1 MDHPGS
7 EEASCL
13 GWASRQMLGL
23 QQKGEPSHPGAPLA
37 GEGRQGETPGLQ
49 MASLSWPFHKLVPR
63 WHGLGVLQTD
73 AWALLPSIGILRT
86 YCVLGTCSTEGE

>member
-7 EEASCL
+7 EEDSCL

-23 QQKGEPSHPGAPLA
+23 QQKGAPSHPGAPLA

-49 MASLSWPFHKLVPR
+49 MASLSCLSTTWSQDSMAWECSRLM
-63 WHGLGVLQTD
+63 LGHYSPQQ
-73 AWALLPSIGILRT
+73 GF
-86 YCVLGTCSTEGE
+86 